1 MKAPLVI
8 GLFALIPLVGSAA
21 EPGPNAPKP
30 FTLTPKAV
38 PLRALQYPLLPELAE
53 QTSGNAATL
62 YRKAHV
68 ALVGAAGSQE
78 ERNEIQERLS
88 KFLEL
93 PLKDFP
99 AEEVRGILKPYAEA
113 FKEAEAGAR
122 CETCDWEQTE
132 RLRKDGIGATL
143 PELQDA
149 REMALFLA
157 VRARLELADG
167 KPNQAVR
174 TLRTGFAL
182 ARHVGDSP
190 TLIGALV
197 GTAIANVM
205 LERLEEVVQHE
216 KAPNLYWSLSDL
228 PSPFIDLCK
237 GLQGERISI
246 YGTLKFDRVA
256 TLDLDAGPMGEKE
269 LREAGQLAARIMIME
284 EPAILLPEVRRL
296 INPFVTAQLIQAR
309 HEAAKKALIE
319 QGRPREKVEA
329 MPHLQVALLHACL
342 QYDRQLDEM
351 TKWRTFPYWQ
361 AREEVDAAVRRRK
374 DEEKYNVANQP
385 AIPLA
390 KLLLPAVEKVFASRG
405 RVDRRIAALR
415 CVEAIRLYAAV
426 HDGKLPAAL
435 GDIKEVP
442 VPIDPAT
449 GKNFGYRLS
458 GDKAMLS
465 SPPLQPERTYPGNA
479 LSYEISLR

>member
-8 GLFALIPLVGSAA
+8 GLLAFSLVAVAA
-21 EPGPNAPKP
+21 EPTPNAPKR
-30 FTLTPKAV
+30 FTLTPKAA

-53 QTSGNAATL
+53 QTSGNAATF

-78 ERNEIQERLS
+78 ERNEIGERLS
-88 KFLEL
+88 KFLEM
-93 PLKDFP
+93 PLTDFP
-99 AEEVRGILKPYAEA
+99 AEEVRTILKPYAEA
-113 FKEAEAGAR
+113 FKEADAGAR
-122 CETCDWEQTE
+122 CETCDWEITE

-149 REMALFLA
+149 REMAVFLA

-167 KPNQAVR
+167 KPDQAVR

-182 ARHVGDSP
+182 GRHVGDSP

-197 GTAIANVM
+197 GTAITNVM
-205 LERLEEVVQHE
+205 LERLEEVIQHE

-246 YGTLKFDRVA
+246 YGTLKIVREA
-256 TLDLDAGPMGEKE
+256 ALDLDAGPMGEKE
-269 LREAGQLAARIMIME
+269 LREAGQLVARIMD
-284 EPAILLPEVRRL
+284 EPFGVLPEVRRL
-296 INPFVTAQLIQAR
+296 INPTVMAQLIQAR

-361 AREEVDAAVRRRK
+361 AREEVEAAVRRRK
-374 DEEKYNVANQP
+374 DDEKNNVANQP

-415 CVEAIRLYAAV
+415 CVEAIRLYAAA
-426 HDGKLPAAL
+426 HGGKLPAKL
-435 GDIKEVP
+435 DDIKEVP

-449 GKNFGYRLS
+449 GKPFGYQLS
-458 GDKAMLS
+458 GDKAVLKG
-465 SPPLQPERTYPGNA
+465 PPMQPERTYPGNA
-479 LSYEISLR
+479 ISYEISLRR